1 MSVIEMNP
9 NIPRIAHAGIDDT
22 FSGYSG
28 TAYVM
33 PMESTDKTMKPK
45 VVVGSGCSGASGGP
59 FDGVDAGT
67 IMVDTATG
75 LIYVRTLTGWKAH
88 T

>member
-9 NIPRIAHAGIDDT
+9 NFPSILTPGLDDSY
-22 FSGYSG
+22 SGYSG
-28 TAYVM
+28 TAYQM
-33 PMESTDKTMKPK
+33 GMESTDKTLKPK
-45 VVVGSGCSGASGGP
+45 LIVGSGVSGASGGP
-59 FDGVDAGT
+59 FDGVDPGT
-67 IMVDTATG
+67 ICIDTATG

>member
-1 MSVIEMNP
+1 MP
-9 NIPRIAHAGIDDT
+9 T
-22 FSGYSG
+22 FDYI
-28 TAYVM
+28 
-33 PMESTDKTMKPK
+33 
-45 VVVGSGCSGASGGP
+45 VVGSGCSGASGGP